1 MSIGTIPAI
10 LWGGSFANTVS
21 IAHPL
26 DSPNAGS
33 TQRSGT
39 ETATAPSGT
48 RDAWVVGTDDILEGE
63 IRHIPIADLSPDD
76 NGENATGWDGATG
89 VKAALEWLLDGNVG
103 RWVPDEDSLGTYV
116 EFYLD
121 EPKEAM
127 ARKERD
133 TNRRRLRIRLVATD
147 GSSFTGY

>member
-10 LWGGSFANTVS
+10 LWEGSFANTAS
-21 IAHPL
+21 FAHPL

-33 TQRSGT
+33 TQRRGT
-39 ETATAPSGT
+39 EVGVAPSGT

-63 IRHIPIADLSPDD
+63 LRHIPIANLTPDD
-76 NGENATGWDGATG
+76 NGENATGWDGAAG
-89 VKAALEWLLDGNVG
+89 IKAMLEWLLDGNVG

-121 EPKEAM
+121 ADEAM
-127 ARKERD
+127 ARKETN

-147 GSSFTGY
+147 GSSFTAY